1 MPVTSTC
8 RVLTVAVLLQYSSS
22 VGLALGSGLGV
33 GTGVTV
39 GTGVAVGVG
48 VIVGKG
54 NSAYQY
60 FLKNKRID
68 CFQISQTIAELQAGQ

>member
-8 RVLTVAVLLQYSSS
+8 RVLALAVLLQYSSS

-54 NSAYQY
+54 KGFS
-60 FLKNKRID
+60 
-68 CFQISQTIAELQAGQ
+68 